1 MEGTAP
7 HDSVS
12 YPSLLMWHW
21 YFLAWA
27 AGLWGARYFIPSLAA
42 LSSIVFFYI
51 LTRHFA
57 RKLPKQILSSPQK
70 NTTQNVVRLCILFA
84 SFILGLQ
91 VATATLAQR
100 PFDISQ
106 PDSLPQFILNKKY
119 VQVTGVVREVQTS
132 PDRRVKFILTDASY
146 TKDDVAT
153 PIAGDVVWTWANRKD
168 AWNKQQEA
176 ANALKDGQ
184 EGSPSAKQILISDNP
199 TIARLRPMVGETV
212 SIHAKLLPIVGFRN
226 KSLWNSGDYWQNRG
240 VFWRIWTWGD
250 KAIPTRSGN
259 VSLPTLWREKMRF
272 NVSQQLEDLVQTDA
286 IQKLSSVLGANA
298 LSDAL
303 DVIPALLFGDKY
315 NFPSK
320 RYAQLSRAS
329 LSHSFAL
336 SGMHLAIVALSISF
350 LFTLCVRRA
359 SVYELISR
367 PKLFALGIL
376 PAAAVYVWIGG
387 GSPSLVRAFIMLCC
401 WCILLL
407 FNRPRVFMDGLF
419 WALAFM
425 TIVNPLIV
433 FDLRLQLSGL
443 AIVAMIIALPMLTV
457 VKSYLL
463 PNKKTRFQR
472 IKRAAFDT
480 LFLSIAIQLVL
491 LPITV
496 WNFNELSLWNVL
508 NIIWLPLLGMFIM
521 PVLLFGL
528 IAACMSMA
536 LPALVPFSE
545 TLFAIAATPV
555 ATLFAFLDDMDKAGF
570 LTPVIMERPHWV
582 EIFAWYGC
590 IVSALVWWKIEGSEL
605 IPEIYNSLSDGT
617 PTWETKLFT
626 AVGLPLVGEDMEQSQ
641 TEPPVMMRSVDE
653 PDHSSGKGV
662 SPSVR
667 KESCNISRW
676 ASRMAFSCFILL
688 LFIPDALNA
697 YRIEHRTRLN
707 VLDVGQGQSLLLTFP
722 NDKRMLI
729 DGGGFASRSFDV
741 GRAIVVPCITRQHD
755 SSLQWVMSTHPDTDH
770 LRGLFHPVGYADVK
784 GYFATDAA
792 PHGWNKKQLRQ
803 ALKRAGLT
811 KRILKAGDVLTI
823 SENLELEVLHPPK
836 NSKLEGNNKSLVLRL
851 VKHNGTKRKG
861 LALLTG
867 DIELKGIR
875 ELMASKA
882 DLSAEVLILPH
893 HGSASSYSPEFYDAV
908 SPKVAVASCGFL
920 NKFKFPSQD
929 VMDEL
934 RRKGIQTFV
943 TAKTGEVELYLE

>member
-42 LSSIVFFYI
+42 LGSIIFFYV
-51 LTRHFA
+51 LTRYL
-57 RKLPKQILSSPQK
+57 RRQLPEQHLSSHK
-70 NTTQNVVRLCILFA
+70 RVTTQNVVRLCILFA

-106 PDSLPQFILNKKY
+106 PGTLPQFILNKKY

-132 PDRRVKFILTDASY
+132 PDRRIKFILTDASY
-146 TKDDVAT
+146 TTDDVTT
-153 PIAGDVVWTWANRKD
+153 PITGDVVWTWANRKD

-176 ANALKDGQ
+176 AKALEDRQ
-184 EGSPSAKQILISDNP
+184 ESSPSAKQILMADNP

-212 SIHAKLLPIVGFRN
+212 SINAKLLPIVGFRN
-226 KSLWNSGDYWQNRG
+226 NSLWNSGDYWQNSG
-240 VFWRIWTWGD
+240 VFWRIWTWGE
-250 KAIPTRSGN
+250 KAIPKRSGD

-272 NVSQQLEDLVQTDA
+272 KVSQQLEDLIHTVA
-286 IQKLSSVLGANA
+286 IQKLSSVLGASA

-315 NFPSK
+315 DFPSN

-359 SVYELISR
+359 SVYEIISR

-376 PAAAVYVWIGG
+376 PAAATYVWIGG
-387 GSPSLVRAFIMLCC
+387 GSPSLMRAFIMLCC

-425 TIVNPLIV
+425 TIVDPLIV

-463 PNKKTRFQR
+463 PNKTTRFQR

-496 WNFNELSLWNVL
+496 WSFNELSVWNVL

-528 IAACMSMA
+528 ITACMSMV

-545 TLFAIAATPV
+545 TLFVIAVTPV
-555 ATLFAFLDDMDKAGF
+555 ATLFAFLDDMDRAGF
-570 LTPVIMERPHWV
+570 LTPVIMERPHWI

-590 IVSALVWWKIEGSEL
+590 IISALVWWKIEGREI
-605 IPEIYNSLSDGT
+605 IPEIYNSLSDGA
-617 PTWETKLFT
+617 PTWENKLFT
-626 AVGLPLVGEDMEQSQ
+626 AVGLPLVGEDIEQRV
-641 TEPPVMMRSVDE
+641 TEPPLMMRNIEE
-653 PDHSSGKGV
+653 PDHSSGK
-662 SPSVR
+662 SVPISAR
-667 KESCNISRW
+667 RETCTLSRW

-688 LFIPDALNA
+688 LFVPNALHA

-707 VLDVGQGQSLLLTFP
+707 VLDVGQGQSLLLTFS

-741 GRAIVVPCITRQHD
+741 GRAIIVPCITRQHD
-755 SSLQWVMSTHPDTDH
+755 SSLQWVISTHPDTDH
-770 LRGLFHPVGYADVK
+770 LRGLFHPVGYAKVK
-784 GYFATDAA
+784 GYFAADAT
-792 PHGWNKKQLRQ
+792 PHGWNKKQLHL
-803 ALKRAGLT
+803 ALERAGL
-811 KRILKAGDVLTI
+811 KKSVLKAGDVLTV

-836 NSKLEGNNKSLVLRL
+836 NSELEGNNMSLVLRL
-851 VKHNGTKRKG
+851 VKHNGTERKG

-867 DIELKGIR
+867 DIELMGIQ
-875 ELMASKA
+875 ELLASKA

-893 HGSASSYSPEFYDAV
+893 HGSASSYSPAFYDAV
-908 SPKVAVASCGFL
+908 NPKVAVVSCGFL

-929 VMDEL
+929 VMNEL
-934 RRKGIQTFV
+934 HRKGIQTFV
-943 TAKTGEVELYLE
+943 TSERGEVELYLE